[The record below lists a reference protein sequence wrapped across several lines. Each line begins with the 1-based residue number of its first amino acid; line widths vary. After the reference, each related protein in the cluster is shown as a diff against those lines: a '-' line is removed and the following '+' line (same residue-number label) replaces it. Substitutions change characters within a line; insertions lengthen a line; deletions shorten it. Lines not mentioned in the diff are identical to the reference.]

1 MTEQRHDTGPHPT
14 PFRLEAWH
22 AGEDDDEVAQHL
34 PGCAIC
40 QAYVDDL
47 ARCRTAFVAERN
59 AEAAVRAARQ
69 QLEAP
74 RGQPRRWLRWIAL
87 PAAAALAVLLLLWPR
102 GVAPPTDRT
111 DAIRLKG
118 GLGLAVIRLAADG
131 RQSRHQGEVVV
142 QPGDRLRV
150 ELTVPRSMVLAVGL
164 LEEQERGWTLLRP
177 ARRLAAGVHRLAR
190 PLEVDAR
197 PTAAW
202 LIAGPP
208 EAVARAR
215 KQPTGVA
222 GVARLRLRSVT
233 EPPR

>member
-1 MTEQRHDTGPHPT
+1 MTEQQHDTGPHPT
-14 PFRLEAWH
+14 PFRLEAWY
-22 AGEDDDEVAQHL
+22 AGEADDEVAQHL
-34 PGCAIC
+34 PGCAVC
-40 QAYVDDL
+40 QAYVDEL
-47 ARCRTAFVAERN
+47 ARSRTAFVAERN

-69 QLEAP
+69 QLETP

-87 PAAAALAVLLLLWPR
+87 PAAAALALLLLLWPR

-118 GLGLAVIRLAADG
+118 GLGLAVVRLAADG

-150 ELTVPRSMVLAVGL
+150 ELTVPRSMVLDVGL
-164 LEEQERGWTLLRP
+164 LDDQQGWIVLRRAERLE
-177 ARRLAAGVHRLAR
+177 AGVHRLAR

-222 GVARLRLRSVT
+222 GVARLRLRSAS